1 MSTVDGTAIAGEDY
15 TALAA
20 QEVAFGVG
28 ESSKTVS
35 VNLLGDA
42 EIDEDETFYL
52 EVYKS
57 KQDIETGTTADES
70 KAFK

>member
-20 QEVAFGVG
+20 QEVVGVG

-42 EIDEDETFYL
+42 EIDDDETFYL
-52 EVYKS
+52 EVQS
-57 KQDIETGTTADES
+57 NRMWNQGQQQLI
-70 KAFK
+70 